1 MNMPKPTKKHY
12 SEEFRKS
19 SAQLAVDSDQ
29 SIAKT
34 AEDLGIKD
42 TTLYN
47 WVSKYCPN
55 RSQTSNDPTSMA
67 EELRQLKKENMRLKQ
82 ERDILKKAAAYFASE
97 T

>member
-1 MNMPKPTKKHY
+1 MPKQSNKHY

-42 TTLYN
+42 TTLYS

-55 RSQTSNDPTSMA
+55 RNKTANDTSSMA
-67 EELRQLKKENMRLKQ
+67 EELRQLRKENIRLKQ

-97 T
+97 I